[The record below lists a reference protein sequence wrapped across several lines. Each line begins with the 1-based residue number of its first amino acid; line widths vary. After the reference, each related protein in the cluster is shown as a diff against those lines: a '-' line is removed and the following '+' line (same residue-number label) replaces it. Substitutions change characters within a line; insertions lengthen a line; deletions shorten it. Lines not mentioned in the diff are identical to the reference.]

1 MANPNLFQTV
11 RTPIIGSGGT
21 FTYTGTAGA
30 SSALPSGA
38 TGAFVWTTSD
48 AYITLGVAATAT
60 TANWPVPA
68 YTPVFIPNQDETGQ
82 RVRLSA
88 IQIASGG
95 SAYFVAVV

>member
-21 FTYTGTAGA
+21 FTYTGTAGV
-30 SSALPSGA
+30 SAVLPSGA
-38 TGAFVWTTSD
+38 NGAFVWTTSD
-48 AYITLGVAATAT
+48 AYITLGVGSTAT
-60 TANWPVPA
+60 TANWPIPS

-82 RVRLSA
+82 RVRVSA